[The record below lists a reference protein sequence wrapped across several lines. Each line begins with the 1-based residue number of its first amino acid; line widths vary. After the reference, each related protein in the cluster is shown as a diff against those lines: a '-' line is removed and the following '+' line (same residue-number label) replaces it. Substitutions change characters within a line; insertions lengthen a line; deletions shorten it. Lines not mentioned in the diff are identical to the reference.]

1 MNTMLFKIYM
11 VKNNDT
17 QETLG
22 DILHLPQSAVSA
34 RINGKTQFRQDEM
47 NVIRLR
53 WNLSDQETVDI
64 FFTKGVSKKDT
75 IEKGA

>member
-1 MNTMLFKIYM
+1 MNTKLFKIYM

-22 DILHLPQSAVSA
+22 DVLHLPQSAVSA
-34 RINGKTQFRQDEM
+34 RINGKTQFRQDEI
-47 NVIRLR
+47 NTIRLR
-53 WNLSDQETVDI
+53 WKLSDQKTVDI
-64 FFTKGVSKKDT
+64 FFTKGVSEIDT